1 MAKKQKKAK
10 PTKKTKSKVSKKSK
24 SKLKKKSRIHSELSV
39 KDFKEEVPKTV
50 QESLNQIKQEMLAPT
65 QTAQTEIEVRKTPF
79 VLDKVYLQSI
89 TFEIA
94 SMRQALDR
102 IGQKLDKLEKE
113 LAEHRKRGLD

>member
-1 MAKKQKKAK
+1 MKE
-10 PTKKTKSKVSKKSK
+10 KKTKQKTTKTKTKAVVEKKEKKSK
-24 SKLKKKSRIHSELSV
+24 KTS
-39 KDFKEEVPKTV
+39 KEEEKKLIESIEINRKIPRTI
-50 QESLNQIKQEMLAPT
+50 QESLNQIKEEMKEHHT
-65 QTAQTEIEVRKTPF
+65 QPTEIEVRKTPF

-113 LAEHRKRGLD
+113 LAAHRKGEL